1 MSTLRLIIYSSG
13 YYFFIFNDFD
23 EWRVFPESFLKTLY
37 TLLIAGVQ
45 SIRTWRCRVQSTFTK
60 SNCIVPNDTQLKR
73 NRHTLSLPTSHY
85 KIANITRDVCPLAC
99 IRAPKRKWSLERRI
113 SFSSTISLPQNIFPK
128 SAPRLKARYPIPFY
142 QNTYIKMLGA
152 DFRYIFKT
160 EVRKWGRTSI
170 WKRTLSIL
178 DKKNGLE
185 CSQSPHQ
192 QHEIA

>member
-1 MSTLRLIIYSSG
+1 MQS
-13 YYFFIFNDFD
+13 
-23 EWRVFPESFLKTLY
+23 LY

-85 KIANITRDVCPLAC
+85 KIANITRDVYPLAC

-142 QNTYIKMLGA
+142 QNNYIKMLGA

-192 QHEIA
+192 QYGIA

>member
-1 MSTLRLIIYSSG
+1 MQS
-13 YYFFIFNDFD
+13 
-23 EWRVFPESFLKTLY
+23 LY
-37 TLLIAGVQ
+37 TLLIVGIQ
-45 SIRTWRCRVQSTFTK
+45 SIMTWRCRVQSTFTK
-60 SNCIVPNDTQLKR
+60 CNYIVPNDTQLKR

-85 KIANITRDVCPLAC
+85 KIANITRDICTLAC
-99 IRAPKRKWSLERRI
+99 IWTPKRKWSLERRI
-113 SFSSTISLPQNIFPK
+113 YFTSTVSLPQNIFLK
-128 SAPRLKARYPIPFY
+128 SAPRLKVRYPILSY
-142 QNTYIKMLGA
+142 QNNYIKMLGA

-178 DKKNGLE
+178 YKKNALE